1 MRPQRFARDE
11 RGTIAVITAG
21 VVAALVGC
29 LVLTADFGSLYLQ
42 RRQMQRAVDLAAM
55 AAAGTHGDQ
64 QALALAVLSANG
76 MGAAPDFTLYSGAY
90 DADPA
95 LSPAARFT
103 AGALPANAARI
114 ALRAPGRVYFIQ
126 ALMPSAAPRIRVA
139 ATAAV
144 RDVAML
150 QIGSRLASLQNG
162 VLDALLGNLVGGSV
176 SLTALDY
183 QALADAQVD
192 LLGLAQALAARSDS
206 SGTYAD
212 VLGAD
217 ISVGDLLGA
226 LADSLSMQAGGSPAA
241 TAVGKLRNAL
251 VGQGASLD
259 GGSLVDLGPLA
270 GLGLGE
276 TPEGISASVSA
287 LDLLRAAAMLK
298 GGEISAD
305 LGAAAPGLLD
315 AKLAIT
321 IGEGARQSAW
331 LAVGESGVSVR
342 TAQIRLLLLLALK
355 PVLGF
360 AVQVPLAVE
369 VAYGEASLA
378 EISCGRDPASDVQV
392 DVAARPGLAG
402 LWLGAPR
409 DASSWKDLSK
419 APDIVPAELVRVP
432 LIASITGY
440 GAAEAGSAASRV
452 LTFSASQIRAKTP
465 QTVGSRE
472 LVETALDS
480 LFGSAELKP
489 VMLGADLGG
498 VTNPVLAQ
506 LRLALS
512 ALAPSVDDLLLAV
525 LDPLGIHLGEA
536 DVRVTGVRCGI
547 PALVL

>member
-251 VGQGASLD
+251 VGQGASLN

-402 LWLGAPR
+402 LWARRAAGRQLLEGFVEGTGHRTGRTGPRAADCFHNGIWRRRGGLGREPR
-409 DASSWKDLSK
+409 PDLLRQPDSGKDAADGRQ
-419 APDIVPAELVRVP
+419 PR
-432 LIASITGY
+432 TGRNRA
-440 GAAEAGSAASRV
+440 GFALRQRGTEAGHAGRRSRRGHQSGPGATASGA
-452 LTFSASQIRAKTP
+452 LRA
-465 QTVGSRE
+465 G
-472 LVETALDS
+472 A
-480 LFGSAELKP
+480 FG
-489 VMLGADLGG
+489 G
-498 VTNPVLAQ
+498 
-506 LRLALS
+506 
-512 ALAPSVDDLLLAV
+512 
-525 LDPLGIHLGEA
+525 
-536 DVRVTGVRCGI
+536 
-547 PALVL
+547 

>member
-1 MRPQRFARDE
+1 MRPQCFARDE

-21 VVAALVGC
+21 LVAALIGC

-55 AAAGTHGDQ
+55 AAAGTHSDP

-76 MGAAPDFTLYSGAY
+76 MGAAPDFTLSSGAY

-95 LSPAARFT
+95 LAPAARFT
-103 AGALPANAARI
+103 AGAMPVNAARI
-114 ALRAPGRVYFIQ
+114 ALQAPGRVYFIR
-126 ALMPSAAPRIRVA
+126 ALMRSAAPRIRVA

-176 SLTALDY
+176 SLTVLDY
-183 QALADAQVD
+183 QALAAAQVD
-192 LLGLAQALAARSDS
+192 LLGLAQKLAARSDS

-217 ISVGDLLGA
+217 IPVSDLLGA
-226 LADSLSMQAGGSPAA
+226 LADTLSAQVGGSPAA
-241 TAVGKLRNAL
+241 TAVGKLGKAL

-259 GGSLVDLGPLA
+259 GKSLVDLGPLA

-287 LDLLRAAAMLK
+287 LDLLRTAAMLK
-298 GGEISAD
+298 GGEVSAD

-321 IGEGARQSAW
+321 IGEGAQQSAW
-331 LAVGESGVSVR
+331 LAVGERGVSVR
-342 TAQIRLLLLLALK
+342 TAQIRLRLLLALK

-360 AVQVPLAVE
+360 AVQVPLAVD
-369 VAYGEASLA
+369 VAYGQASLA
-378 EISCGRDPASDVQV
+378 DISCGRDPGSDVEV
-392 DVAARPGLAG
+392 NVAARPGLAG

-409 DASSWKDLSK
+409 DASAWKDFSK

-440 GAAEAGSAASRV
+440 GAAEAGSATSRV

-480 LFGSAELKP
+480 LLDSAQLTP
-489 VMLGADLGG
+489 VLLGVDLGG
-498 VTNPVLAQ
+498 VSNLVLAQ
-506 LRLALS
+506 LRPALS
-512 ALAPSVDDLLLAV
+512 ALAPSVDTLLLAV
-525 LDPLGIHLGEA
+525 LDPLGIHLDEA